1 MTFFSYITLY
11 CIISGV
17 QSAEQLTQSDPAV
30 IKPGNSHTLTCKA
43 SGFTFSSYWMSWV
56 REIGGKLQWL
66 SAISAASSTIHYHD
80 DVKGRFTISRD
91 NSNNMLY
98 LKMDNMK
105 VEDSAVYYCA
115 RDTAIKTSLR

>member
-1 MTFFSYITLY
+1 MTLY
-11 CIISGV
+11 CVFSGV
-17 QSAEQLTQSDPAV
+17 QSAEQLTQSEPVV

-66 SAISAASSTIHYHD
+66 CRISDGSGTINYHD

-98 LKMDNMK
+98 LKMDKMK
-105 VEDSAVYYCA
+105 VEDTALHYCA
-115 RDTAIKTSLR
+115 RDTLIKTLLR